1 MALPEIAT
9 PIYTLTIPSTKKRV
23 KYRPFLVKEQKLL
36 ILAMEN
42 EDQEQILDAIT
53 NTIKACLITKLDM
66 STLALFDIE
75 YLFLQIRARSISEEI
90 EMRVTC
96 ADDGE
101 TTVDVKFMV
110 DDVKVNFPKGHT
122 NIIKLDDDLT
132 IEMQY
137 PDLDYF
143 AKINFMD
150 EKVDEYELVAK
161 CIKRVYVGED
171 DFTSDSLDESKAW
184 VEGLTNNQ
192 FEKIQSFFETMPTLR
207 HVLKVKNPKTKVA
220 NEVVLEGLS
229 DFFVQPSFTRAS

>member
-9 PIYTLTIPSTKKRV
+9 PIYTLTIPSSKKRV

-171 DFTSDSLDESKAW
+171 DFTSDSLDESKEW

-207 HVLKVKNPKTKVA
+207 HVLKVKNPKTKVV

-229 DFFVQPSFTRAS
+229 DFFV

>member
-9 PIYTLTIPSTKKRV
+9 PTYTLTIPSTKKKV
-23 KYRPFLVKEQKLL
+23 KYRPFLVKEQKIL

-53 NTIKACLITKLDM
+53 NTIKSCLITKVDM
-66 STLALFDIE
+66 TTLALFDIE

-122 NIIKLDDDLT
+122 NIIELDNDLT

-171 DFTSDSLDESKAW
+171 DFTSDSLDESKEW

-207 HVLKVKNPKTKVA
+207 HVLKVKNPKTKVV

-229 DFFVQPSFTRAS
+229 DFFV

>member
-9 PIYTLTIPSTKKRV
+9 PTYTLTIPSTKKKV
-23 KYRPFLVKEQKLL
+23 KYRPFLVKEQKIL

-53 NTIKACLITKLDM
+53 NTIKSCLITKVDM
-66 STLALFDIE
+66 TTLALFDIE

-110 DDVKVNFPKGHT
+110 DDVKVNYPKGHT
-122 NIIKLDDDLT
+122 NIIELSDNLT

-207 HVLKVKNPKTKVA
+207 HVLKVKNPKTKVT

-229 DFFVQPSFTRAS
+229 DFFV

>member
-1 MALPEIAT
+1 
-9 PIYTLTIPSTKKRV
+9 
-23 KYRPFLVKEQKLL
+23 
-36 ILAMEN
+36 MEN

-53 NTIKACLITKLDM
+53 NTIKSCLITKVDM
-66 STLALFDIE
+66 ATLALFDIE

-150 EKVDEYELVAK
+150 EKIDEYELVAK

-184 VEGLTNNQ
+184 VEGLTNSQ

-207 HVLKVKNPKTKVA
+207 HVLKVKNPKTKVV

-229 DFFVQPSFTRAS
+229 DFFV

>member
-9 PIYTLTIPSTKKRV
+9 PIYTLTIPSSKKRV

-207 HVLKVKNPKTKVA
+207 HVLKVKNPKTKVV
-220 NEVVLEGLS
+220 NEVVLERLS
-229 DFFVQPSFTRAS
+229 DFFV

>member
-9 PIYTLTIPSTKKRV
+9 PIYTLTVPSSKKRV

-36 ILAMEN
+36 ILALEN
-42 EDQEQILDAIT
+42 DDQEQILDAIT
-53 NTIKACLITKLDM
+53 KTIQNCLHTKINVSDM
-66 STLALFDIE
+66 ALFDIE

-90 EMRVTC
+90 EMKVTC

-110 DDVKVNFPKGHT
+110 DDVKVNFPKGHS

-132 IEMQY
+132 IEMKY
-137 PDLDYF
+137 PDLEYF
-143 AKINFMD
+143 TQVNFVGGEPD
-150 EKVDEYELVAK
+150 PYELVAK

-171 DFTSDSLDESKAW
+171 DYTPDSVDESRKW
-184 VEGLTNNQ
+184 LEGLTNQQ
-192 FEKIQSFFETMPTLR
+192 FDKIQVFFETMPSLR
-207 HVLKVKNPKTKVA
+207 HVLKVKNPKTKVS

-229 DFFVQPSFTRAS
+229 DFFA

>member
-66 STLALFDIE
+66 TTLALFDIE

-207 HVLKVKNPKTKVA
+207 HVLKVKNPKTKVV

-229 DFFVQPSFTRAS
+229 DFFV

>member
-9 PIYTLTIPSTKKRV
+9 PIYTLTIPSTKKKV

-53 NTIKACLITKLDM
+53 NTIKACLITKIDM
-66 STLALFDIE
+66 TTLALFDIE

-122 NIIKLDDDLT
+122 NIIKLSDDLT

-143 AKINFMD
+143 TRINFMD

-207 HVLKVKNPKTKVA
+207 HVLKVKNPKTKVV

-229 DFFVQPSFTRAS
+229 DFFV

>member
-9 PIYTLTIPSTKKRV
+9 PTYTLTIPSTKKKV
-23 KYRPFLVKEQKLL
+23 KYRPFLVKEQKIL

-53 NTIKACLITKLDM
+53 NTIKACLITKIDM
-66 STLALFDIE
+66 TTLALFDIE

-122 NIIKLDDDLT
+122 NIIELDNDLT

-171 DFTSDSLDESKAW
+171 DFTADSLDESKAW

-192 FEKIQSFFETMPTLR
+192 FEKIQSFFETMPSLR
-207 HVLKVKNPKTKVA
+207 HVLKVKNPKTKVV

-229 DFFVQPSFTRAS
+229 DFFV

>member
-1 MALPEIAT
+1 MPLPKVVAPTFELQLI
-9 PIYTLTIPSTKKRV
+9 SSNKKV
-23 KYRPFLVKEQKLL
+23 KYRPFLVKEQKIL

-101 TTVDVKFMV
+101 TTVDVKFMD

-207 HVLKVKNPKTKVA
+207 HVLKVKNPKTKVV

-229 DFFVQPSFTRAS
+229 DFFV

>member
-9 PIYTLTIPSTKKRV
+9 PIYTLTIPSTKKKV

-53 NTIKACLITKLDM
+53 NTIKACLITNVDM
-66 STLALFDIE
+66 ATLALFDIE

-122 NIIKLDDDLT
+122 NIIELDNDLT

-171 DFTSDSLDESKAW
+171 DFTSDSLDESKEW

-207 HVLKVKNPKTKVA
+207 HVLKVKNPKTKVV

-229 DFFVQPSFTRAS
+229 DFFV

>member
-9 PIYTLTIPSTKKRV
+9 PIYTLTIPSTKKKV

-53 NTIKACLITKLDM
+53 NTIKACLITKIDM
-66 STLALFDIE
+66 TTLALFDIE

-122 NIIKLDDDLT
+122 NIIKLDDNLT

-171 DFTSDSLDESKAW
+171 DFTSDSLDESKEW

-207 HVLKVKNPKTKVA
+207 HVLKVKNPKTKVV

-229 DFFVQPSFTRAS
+229 DFFV

>member
-9 PIYTLTIPSTKKRV
+9 PTYTLTIPSTKKKV
-23 KYRPFLVKEQKLL
+23 KYRPFLVKEQKIL

-53 NTIKACLITKLDM
+53 NTIKSCLITKVDM
-66 STLALFDIE
+66 TTLALFDIE

-110 DDVKVNFPKGHT
+110 DDVKVNYPKGHT
-122 NIIKLDDDLT
+122 NIIELSDNLT

-207 HVLKVKNPKTKVA
+207 HVLKVKNPMTKVV

-229 DFFVQPSFTRAS
+229 DFFV

>member
-9 PIYTLTIPSTKKRV
+9 PTYTLTIPSTKKKV

-53 NTIKACLITKLDM
+53 NTIKSCLITKVDM
-66 STLALFDIE
+66 TTLALFDIE

-207 HVLKVKNPKTKVA
+207 HVLKVKNPKTKVV

-229 DFFVQPSFTRAS
+229 DFFV

>member
-9 PIYTLTIPSTKKRV
+9 PIYTLTVPSTKKRV

-36 ILAMEN
+36 ILALEN
-42 EDQEQILDAIT
+42 DDQEQILDAIT
-53 NTIKACLITKLDM
+53 KTIQNCLHTKIKVEDM
-66 STLALFDIE
+66 ALFDIE

-90 EMRVTC
+90 EMKVTC

-122 NIIKLDDDLT
+122 NVIKLNDELT
-132 IEMQY
+132 VEMKY
-137 PDLDYF
+137 PDLEYF
-143 AKINFMD
+143 TKINFVGEEPD
-150 EKVDEYELVAK
+150 PYQLVAK

-171 DFTSDSLDESKAW
+171 DFTADSVEESAKW
-184 VEGLTNNQ
+184 VESLTSAQ
-192 FEKIQSFFETMPTLR
+192 FDMIQAFFETMPSLR
-207 HVLKVKNPKTKVA
+207 HVLKVKNPKTKKV

-229 DFFVQPSFTRAS
+229 DFFA

>member
-9 PIYTLTIPSTKKRV
+9 PTYTLTIPSTKKKV
-23 KYRPFLVKEQKLL
+23 KYRPFLVKEQKIL
-36 ILAMEN
+36 ILAMEH

-53 NTIKACLITKLDM
+53 NTIKSCLITKVDM
-66 STLALFDIE
+66 TTLALFDIE

-122 NIIKLDDDLT
+122 NIVKLDGDLT

-143 AKINFMD
+143 TRINFMD

-207 HVLKVKNPKTKVA
+207 HVLKVKNPKTKVV

-229 DFFVQPSFTRAS
+229 DFFV

>member
-9 PIYTLTIPSTKKRV
+9 PTYTLTIPSTKKKV
-23 KYRPFLVKEQKLL
+23 KYRPFLVKEQKIL

-53 NTIKACLITKLDM
+53 NTIKACLITKVDM
-66 STLALFDIE
+66 TTLALFDIE

-122 NIIKLDDDLT
+122 NIIKLDDNLT

-207 HVLKVKNPKTKVA
+207 HVLKVKNPKTKVV

-229 DFFVQPSFTRAS
+229 DFFV

>member
-9 PIYTLTIPSTKKRV
+9 PIYTLTVPSTKKRV

-36 ILAMEN
+36 ILALEN
-42 EDQEQILDAIT
+42 DDQEQILDAIT
-53 NTIKACLITKLDM
+53 KTIQNCLHTKIKVEDM
-66 STLALFDIE
+66 ALFDIE

-90 EMRVTC
+90 EMKVTC

-122 NIIKLDDDLT
+122 NVIKIDDDLT
-132 IEMQY
+132 VEMKY

-143 AKINFMD
+143 TKVNFIGEEPD
-150 EKVDEYELVAK
+150 AYELVAK

-171 DFTSDSLDESKAW
+171 DYTADSIEESKKW
-184 VEGLTNNQ
+184 VEGLTNAQ
-192 FEKIQSFFETMPTLR
+192 FDKIQTFFETMPSLR

-229 DFFVQPSFTRAS
+229 DFFA

>member
-1 MALPEIAT
+1 MPLPEIAT
-9 PIYTLTIPSTKKRV
+9 PTYTLTIPSTKKRV

-53 NTIKACLITKLDM
+53 NTIKACLITKVDM
-66 STLALFDIE
+66 ATLALFDIE

-96 ADDGE
+96 GDDGE

-122 NIIKLDDDLT
+122 NIIKLDDNLT

-207 HVLKVKNPKTKVA
+207 HVLKVKNPKTKVV

-229 DFFVQPSFTRAS
+229 DFFV

>member
-9 PIYTLTIPSTKKRV
+9 PTYTLTIPSTKKKV
-23 KYRPFLVKEQKLL
+23 KYRPFLVKEQKIL

-53 NTIKACLITKLDM
+53 NTIKACLITKIDM
-66 STLALFDIE
+66 ATLALFDIE

-96 ADDGE
+96 ADDGK

-122 NIIKLDDDLT
+122 NIIKLDDNLT

-143 AKINFMD
+143 TKINFMD

-207 HVLKVKNPKTKVA
+207 HVLKVKNPKTKVV

-229 DFFVQPSFTRAS
+229 DFFV

>member
-9 PIYTLTIPSTKKRV
+9 PIYTLTIPSTKKKV

-53 NTIKACLITKLDM
+53 NTIKACLITKIDM
-66 STLALFDIE
+66 ATLALFDIE

-122 NIIKLDDDLT
+122 NIIELDNDLT

-192 FEKIQSFFETMPTLR
+192 FEKIQSFFETMPSLR
-207 HVLKVKNPKTKVA
+207 HVLKVKNPKTKVV

-229 DFFVQPSFTRAS
+229 DFFV

>member
-9 PIYTLTIPSTKKRV
+9 PTYTLTIPSTKKKV
-23 KYRPFLVKEQKLL
+23 KYRPFLVKEQKIL

-53 NTIKACLITKLDM
+53 NTIKACLITKVDM
-66 STLALFDIE
+66 ATLALFDIE

-122 NIIKLDDDLT
+122 NIIKLSDELT

-143 AKINFMD
+143 TKINFMD

-207 HVLKVKNPKTKVA
+207 HVLKVKNPKTKVV

-229 DFFVQPSFTRAS
+229 DFFV

>member
-9 PIYTLTIPSTKKRV
+9 PIYTLSVPSTKKKV

-36 ILAMEN
+36 ILALEN
-42 EDQEQILDAIT
+42 NDQEQILDAIT
-53 NTIKACLITKLDM
+53 KTIQNCLHTKVNVSDM
-66 STLALFDIE
+66 ALFDIE

-110 DDVKVNFPKGHT
+110 DDVKVSFPKGHT
-122 NIIKLDDDLT
+122 NIIKLDNDLT

-143 AKINFMD
+143 TKINFMD

-192 FEKIQSFFETMPTLR
+192 FEKIQQFFETMPTLR
-207 HVLKVKNPKTKVA
+207 HVLKVKNPKTKVT

-229 DFFVQPSFTRAS
+229 DFFV

>member
-1 MALPEIAT
+1 MPLPEIAT
-9 PIYTLTIPSTKKRV
+9 PTYTLTIPSTKKKV
-23 KYRPFLVKEQKLL
+23 KYRPFLVKEQKIL

-53 NTIKACLITKLDM
+53 NTIKACLITKVDM
-66 STLALFDIE
+66 ATLALFDIE

-122 NIIKLDDDLT
+122 NIVKLDNDLT

-143 AKINFMD
+143 TKINFMD

-192 FEKIQSFFETMPTLR
+192 FEKIQQFFETMPTLR
-207 HVLKVKNPKTKVA
+207 HVLKVKNPKTKVS

-229 DFFVQPSFTRAS
+229 DFFV

>member
-9 PIYTLTIPSTKKRV
+9 PIYTLTVPSTKKRV

-36 ILAMEN
+36 ILALEN
-42 EDQEQILDAIT
+42 DDQEQILDAIT
-53 NTIKACLITKLDM
+53 KTIQNCLHTKIKVEDM
-66 STLALFDIE
+66 ALFDIE

-90 EMRVTC
+90 EMKVTC

-122 NIIKLDDDLT
+122 NVIKIDDDLT
-132 IEMQY
+132 VEMKY

-143 AKINFMD
+143 TKVNFIGEEPD
-150 EKVDEYELVAK
+150 AYELVAK

-171 DFTSDSLDESKAW
+171 DYTADSVEESKKW
-184 VEGLTNNQ
+184 VEGLTNAQ
-192 FEKIQSFFETMPTLR
+192 FDKIQAFFETMPTLK
-207 HVLKVKNPKTKVA
+207 HVLKVKNPKTKVT

-229 DFFVQPSFTRAS
+229 DFFV

>member
-9 PIYTLTIPSTKKRV
+9 PTYTLTIPSTKKKV
-23 KYRPFLVKEQKLL
+23 KYRPFLVKEQKIL

-53 NTIKACLITKLDM
+53 NTIKSCLITKVDM
-66 STLALFDIE
+66 TTLALFDIE

-122 NIIKLDDDLT
+122 NIVKLDGDLT
-132 IEMQY
+132 IEMKY

-143 AKINFMD
+143 TKINFMD

-171 DFTSDSLDESKAW
+171 DFTSDSLDESKEW

-207 HVLKVKNPKTKVA
+207 HVLKVKNPKTKVT

-229 DFFVQPSFTRAS
+229 DFFV

>member
-1 MALPEIAT
+1 MPLPEIAT
-9 PIYTLTIPSTKKRV
+9 PVYTLTVPSTKKRV

-36 ILAMEN
+36 ILALEN
-42 EDQEQILDAIT
+42 DDQEQILDAIT
-53 NTIKACLITKLDM
+53 KTIQNCLHTKIKVEDM
-66 STLALFDIE
+66 ALFDIE

-90 EMRVTC
+90 EMKVTC

-110 DDVKVNFPKGHT
+110 EDVKVKFPKGHT
-122 NIIKLDDDLT
+122 NVIKIDDDLT
-132 IEMQY
+132 VEMKY

-143 AKINFMD
+143 TKVNFIGEEPD
-150 EKVDEYELVAK
+150 AYELVAK

-171 DFTSDSLDESKAW
+171 DYTADSVEESKKW
-184 VEGLTNNQ
+184 VEGLTNAQ
-192 FEKIQSFFETMPTLR
+192 FDEIQAFFETMPSLR

-229 DFFVQPSFTRAS
+229 DFFA